1 MPDIS
6 LTPPTYKRLLQRVT
20 SFDDQPEDVIVRLL
34 DEAEGGGA
42 PADPVPDS
50 LKAPSRA
57 APGSVLP
64 IRAYWV
70 PILQVLVEKEGA
82 AHSNDVIDALET
94 RMAEMFTERDRQP
107 LQSGAIRWRSRARF
121 ARLRMKE
128 AGLLSDS
135 SHRGVWEITPQ
146 GRAFLALEEK
156 TRSD

>member
-1 MPDIS
+1 
-6 LTPPTYKRLLQRVT
+6 VV
-20 SFDDQPEDVIVRLL
+20 SFDDQPEDVIARLL
-34 DEAEGGGA
+34 DEVEGA
-42 PADPVPDS
+42 AVTDS
-50 LKAPSRA
+50 GRDSDHEGPSRA

-64 IRAYWV
+64 IKAYWV

-82 AHSNDVIDALET
+82 AHSNDVIDALEA
-94 RMAEMFTERDRQP
+94 RMAEMFTERDREP
-107 LQSGAIRWRSRARF
+107 LRSGGIRWRNRARF

-156 TRSD
+156 T